1 VEGAALFGVVAMIA
15 IAAAAI
21 GSATAQGR
29 TAAAAMDAL
38 WRQPEIAGQ
47 VFTSMVLAFAFMEAL
62 TLFVFAL
69 AFVLLGAVS

>member
-62 TLFVFAL
+62 